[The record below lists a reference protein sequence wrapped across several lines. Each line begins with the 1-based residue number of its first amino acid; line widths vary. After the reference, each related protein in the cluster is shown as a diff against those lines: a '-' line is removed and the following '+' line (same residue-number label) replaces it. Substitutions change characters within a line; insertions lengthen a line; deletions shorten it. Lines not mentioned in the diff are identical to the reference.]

1 MLFFFLLLSCYML
14 SLPTSRPFVPSVP
27 FLFPF
32 CSLSVPF
39 LFPLFP
45 PPLLWSF
52 LVVQVNPKAQDMVPV
67 PEGLALDV
75 WINKDEEALEEQGSS
90 RGAFA
95 DTIAFDEAT
104 QQKAG
109 GGTTSNF
116 GATPKGKDS
125 GAVLSF
131 AVSWFS
137 LVLSYGRSI
146 PALSR

>member
-1 MLFFFLLLSCYML
+1 VFPFC
-14 SLPTSRPFVPSVP
+14 SLSVP

-45 PPLLWSF
+45 PLLLWTF

-109 GGTTSNF
+109 TTSKF
-116 GATPKGKDS
+116 GGTPKGKDS
-125 GAVLSF
+125 GAVLSL
-131 AVSWFS
+131 AVSWLC

>member
-1 MLFFFLLLSCYML
+1 M
-14 SLPTSRPFVPSVP
+14 
-27 FLFPF
+27 
-32 CSLSVPF
+32 
-39 LFPLFP
+39 
-45 PPLLWSF
+45 
-52 LVVQVNPKAQDMVPV
+52 QVNPKAQDMVPV

-109 GGTTSNF
+109 GGGTTSKF
-116 GATPKGKDS
+116 GGTPKGKDS

-131 AVSWFS
+131 AVSWLC